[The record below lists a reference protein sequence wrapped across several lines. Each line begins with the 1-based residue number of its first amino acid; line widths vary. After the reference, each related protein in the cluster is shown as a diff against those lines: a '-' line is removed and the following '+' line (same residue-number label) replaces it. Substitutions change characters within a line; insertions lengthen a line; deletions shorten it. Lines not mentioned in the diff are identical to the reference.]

1 MKKLRG
7 VIFGIDK
14 IITAEKVTKREI
26 IEQIGRLTSFLLSK
40 RITPVVLANREWFL
54 GKEPLQDALKGILG
68 DFPWFVA
75 NRDGFPHKPYAA
87 SINYVLNRMGWDSAE
102 TIYVGN
108 TKHDMQTAVNG
119 EVLFLNATWYGK
131 TEEYGFQFSTPK
143 DVAKFVDVFCLR
155 DHLWHY
161 TINNGVEFYS
171 LAPYSTYIPEFA
183 EYSSDAKDTAKS
195 KFGAGHPEFWTK
207 YLISTIYFS
216 ELHKRIDYIAPYPG
230 HAAGPT
236 FNVIE
241 DPMLIFTKCFR
252 QTYLRD
258 LVIRHTTAPK
268 SSYTRNTGGLLSH
281 MTQLNTIV
289 LNPHPLKGT
298 GDLFYKHPPL
308 VPGKTVMLVDD
319 ICTQGY
325 SLEAARAFI
334 AQTGADVICLSWL
347 KTINRGYM
355 RIDAG
360 LPDFNPY
367 NRQTFDANVRTTT
380 IPYTLGITDE
390 QAAAEVNQKLQS
402 FINWNWP

>member
-14 IITAEKVTKREI
+14 VFVTQGASNDELIK
-26 IEQIGRLTSFLLSK
+26 QVGHLTSFLLSK
-40 RITPVVLANREWFL
+40 GITPVVLANREWTS
-54 GKEPLQDALKGILG
+54 GKRPLQEALAGILG

-75 NRDGFPHKPYAA
+75 NHDGFPRKPQAA
-87 SINYVLNRMGWDSAE
+87 SIEYVLRRMGWDPTE

-108 TKHDMQTAVNG
+108 TEHDMRTAVNG
-119 EVLFLNATWYGK
+119 DVLFLNATWYGK
-131 TEEYGFQFSTPK
+131 TVDYGFEFATPK
-143 DVAKFVDVFCLR
+143 DIAKFVDVFCLR

-161 TINNGVEFYS
+161 MINNGVEFYA

-183 EYSSDAKDTAKS
+183 EYSSDAKVAA

-230 HAAGPT
+230 HTAGST

-281 MTQLNTIV
+281 ITQLNTIV
-289 LNPHPLKGT
+289 LNPNPLKGT
-298 GDLFYKHPPL
+298 GDSRYKHPPL
-308 VPGKTVMLVDD
+308 HPGKTVLLVDD

-325 SLEAARAFI
+325 SLEAARAFVTRTC
-334 AQTGADVICLSWL
+334 ANVICLSWL
-347 KTINRGYM
+347 KTINRGYI
-355 RIDAG
+355 RIDSG

-367 NRQTFDANVRTTT
+367 ERQAFDADIRTTT
-380 IPYTLGITDE
+380 IPYTMGITDE